1 MKKHKKRTTIFI
13 TLLIIM
19 AFMVIGYAALQTTLN
34 IMGNTQIK
42 ENNWDVHWA
51 NVQISPGSTTDV
63 ITPATITSP
72 TQVEFNIN
80 LNKPGDY
87 YEFTV
92 DAVNSGTVDAMVEV
106 LSKKVLN
113 SSNVEITLPNYLIY
127 EVTYID
133 NIPIEANQLLKA
145 NTQETIKVRVEYKM
159 DISEEDLQTTNTSI
173 KFRVGLSYKQSSPDN
188 VNSFRSYA
196 YTKSGQALFKMDISE
211 LEYVENMEEEMLIG
225 SETPFFI
232 KHTLYNNK
240 IYDMELGFYH
250 NNNIHYL
257 STFDKSEYEEKK
269 QFLNS
274 LFGSDNCD
282 SFVYSYD
289 CSNGTITVSVFID
302 GAVSVKSENTPYKCE
317 IEKIEAGLYSNCGPI
332 GPYT

>member
-1 MKKHKKRTTIFI
+1 MKNNKKRITIFL
-13 TLLIIM
+13 TLIIII
-19 AFMVIGYAALQTTLN
+19 AVMVIGYAALQTTLN
-34 IMGNTQIK
+34 ITGNTSIK
-42 ENNWDVHWA
+42 GNSWDVHWA

-63 ITPATITSP
+63 ITPATITNP

-159 DISEEDLQTTNTSI
+159 DISEDDLQTTNTSI

-196 YTKSGQALFKMDISE
+196 YSNSGTALFKMDISE
-211 LEYVENMEEEMLIG
+211 LEYVENIEEEMLIG
-225 SETPFFI
+225 SETSFFI

-250 NNNIHYL
+250 NNNIYYL

-269 QFLNS
+269 QYLNNI
-274 LFGSDNCD
+274 FGNDHCASY
-282 SFVYSYD
+282 VYSYD

-302 GAVSVKSENTPYKCE
+302 GSVRVTSENNSYICE
-317 IEKIEAGLYSNCGPI
+317 IEKIEAGLYSKCEMNSPSA
-332 GPYT
+332 